1 MAEASM
7 KDTPGYHETRLSF
20 DARREVLWETLCK
33 AFFQH
38 LVPSEACVL
47 ELGAGYGHFINHIRC
62 QSRIAVDKWPGFVR
76 YVNSDVI
83 AHVGEVTDLSFI
95 ADSSVDFVFASNL
108 VEHLTQGEFAVV
120 LEQLQKKLKPG
131 GTLNLLQPNYRFAYK
146 EYFDDYTHV
155 AVYSDRSL
163 VDYLESHGLRV
174 IDCRPRFL
182 PLTVKS
188 RLPVWPF
195 LIRLYLRLPYKPM
208 AKQMLVRAVFE

>member
-1 MAEASM
+1 
-7 KDTPGYHETRLSF
+7 
-20 DARREVLWETLCK
+20 
-33 AFFQH
+33 
-38 LVPSEACVL
+38 VL
-47 ELGAGYGHFINHIRC
+47 ELGAGYGYFINHIRC
-62 QSRIAVDKWPGFVR
+62 NRRIAVDKWPGFLR
-76 YVNSDVI
+76 YVAPDVI

-95 ADSSVDFVFASNL
+95 PDKSLDFVFASNL
-108 VEHLTQGEFAVV
+108 VEHLTQGQFAMV
-120 LEQLQKKLKPG
+120 LDELQKKLKPG
-131 GTLNLLQPNYRFAYK
+131 GTLNLLQPNYRLAYR

-163 VDYLESHGLRV
+163 VDYLESHGFRV

-195 LIRLYLRLPYKPM
+195 LIRLYLWLPYKPL

>member
-1 MAEASM
+1 M
-7 KDTPGYHETRLSF
+7 KDLPGYHETRLSF
-20 DARREVLWETLCK
+20 DSRREVLWKTLCE
-33 AFFQH
+33 ACFQR
-38 LVPSEACVL
+38 LVPPAACVL
-47 ELGAGYGHFINHIRC
+47 ELGAGYSHFINHIRC
-62 QSRIAVDKWPGFVR
+62 QRRIAVDKWPGFLR
-76 YVNSDVI
+76 YVDPDVI

-95 ADSSVDFVFASNL
+95 PDKSLDFVFASNL
-108 VEHLTQGEFAVV
+108 VEHLTQGQFAMV
-120 LEQLQKKLKPG
+120 LDELQKKLKPG
-131 GTLNLLQPNYRFAYK
+131 GTLSLLQPNYRLAYR

-163 VDYLESHGLRV
+163 VDYLESHGFRV

-195 LIRLYLRLPYKPM
+195 LIRLYLWLPYKPL

>member
-20 DARREVLWETLCK
+20 DARREVLWETLCE

-38 LVPSEACVL
+38 LVPPVACVL

-62 QSRIAVDKWPGFVR
+62 QSRIAVDRWPGFVR

-95 ADSSVDFVFASNL
+95 ADSSVDFAFASNL
-108 VEHLTQGEFAVV
+108 VEHLTQGEFAMV

-131 GTLNLLQPNYRFAYK
+131 GTLNLLQPNYRFAYR

-195 LIRLYLRLPYKPM
+195 LIRLYLWLPYKPM

>member
-1 MAEASM
+1 MKSAS
-7 KDTPGYHETRLSF
+7 GCHEERLSC
-20 DARREVLWETLCK
+20 DARREVLWKTLCE
-33 AFFQH
+33 ACFQR

-47 ELGAGYGHFINHIRC
+47 ELGAGYGYFINHIRC
-62 QSRIAVDKWPGFVR
+62 NRRIAVDKWPGFVR

-95 ADSSVDFVFASNL
+95 ADSSVDFAFASNL

>member
-1 MAEASM
+1 MKSAS
-7 KDTPGYHETRLSF
+7 GCHEERLSC
-20 DARREVLWETLCK
+20 DARREVLWKTLCE
-33 AFFQH
+33 ACFRR
-38 LVPSEACVL
+38 LVPPAACVL
-47 ELGAGYGHFINHIRC
+47 ELGAGYGYFINHIRC
-62 QSRIAVDKWPGFVR
+62 NRRIAVDKWPGFVR

-95 ADSSVDFVFASNL
+95 ADSSVDFAFASNL

>member
-1 MAEASM
+1 MAEAPM
-7 KDTPGYHETRLSF
+7 NDTPGYHETRLSF
-20 DARREVLWETLCK
+20 DARREVLWKTLCE
-33 AFFQH
+33 ACFQR
-38 LVPSEACVL
+38 LVPPAACVL

-62 QSRIAVDKWPGFVR
+62 NRRIAVDKWPGFLR
-76 YVNSDVI
+76 YVDSDVI

-95 ADSSVDFVFASNL
+95 ADSSVDFVLASNL
-108 VEHLTQGEFAVV
+108 VEHLTQGEFAMV

-131 GTLNLLQPNYRFAYK
+131 GTLNLLQPNYRFAYR

-163 VDYLESHGLRV
+163 VDYRESHGLRV

-195 LIRLYLRLPYKPM
+195 LIRLYLWLPYKPL